1 MIAFGGGLLLP
12 LLLQAPAPKTK
23 SGTISAATHRRHKR

>member
-1 MIAFGGGLLLP
+1 MMVFCGGLLP
-12 LLLQAPAPKTK
+12 PLLQAPAPKTA